1 MVMLRYWSTL
11 ALGTSLALGGL
22 PAKAEAPGLYY
33 SWRSINGDV
42 VQCIDRST
50 AALTEQQLEN
60 IQVEGNSV
68 AGMTETARA
77 AFVCLDNNDTTTVM
91 IMVSSVDDTVAF
103 ELREALKIEF

>member
-11 ALGTSLALGGL
+11 VLGTSLALVGL
-22 PAKAEAPGLYY
+22 PARAEAPGIYY

-50 AALTEQQLEN
+50 AVLNEQQLEN
-60 IQVEGNSV
+60 IQVEGSSV
-68 AGMTETARA
+68 AGMTATARA
-77 AFVCLDNNDTTTVM
+77 VFVCLDSNDTTTVM

-103 ELREALKIEF
+103 ELREALKTGF